1 MLDKEDVPRPK
12 SSKCNKEVEAFTVE
26 VQRKLVEILETEE
39 RTHPYKNIILL
50 SLYTGMRI
58 GEILALNR
66 YKDIDLEHGFINIR
80 VTLTRDE
87 HENVIMGNTT
97 KTYASKRKIVI
108 TPIVKHVLD
117 SALRYWVP
125 NPMEL
130 LFYDYPNNS
139 LVHPGE
145 VTSYIKRICKKYRIS
160 SKAQLQRWILW
171 YNGHNELKDSPSG
184 GNKLMTKARKTTFDE
199 RIEIVKYCIA
209 NDKNYALT
217 MKKYN
222 VSYQQIYLWVRK
234 YEQKGIDGLIDG
246 RGKAKAESDLTEVDR
261 LKAQNQILEAEKKR
275 LEMEI
280 NVLKKLQEVERR
292 RR

>member
-1 MLDKEDVPRPK
+1 MPNFKATYE
-12 SSKCNKEVEAFTVE
+12 E
-26 VQRKLVEILETEE
+26 KLQAVLEYLKGDT
-39 RTHPYKNIILL
+39 
-50 SLYTGMRI
+50 SQ
-58 GEILALNR
+58 
-66 YKDIDLEHGFINIR
+66 
-80 VTLTRDE
+80 
-87 HENVIMGNTT
+87 
-97 KTYASKRKIVI
+97 KIVAKKYDVSLASFQTWI
-108 TPIVKHVLD
+108 RKYKSEGETGLKPSTTYKKYSKETKYSAVLD
-117 SALRYWVP
+117 YL
-125 NPMEL
+125 N
-130 LFYDYPNNS
+130 
-139 LVHPGE
+139 GT
-145 VTSYIKRICKKYRIS
+145 TSQEEFCKKYRIS

-275 LEMEI
+275 LKMEI

>member
-1 MLDKEDVPRPK
+1 MPNFKAAYE
-12 SSKCNKEVEAFTVE
+12 E
-26 VQRKLVEILETEE
+26 KLQAVLEYLKGDT
-39 RTHPYKNIILL
+39 
-50 SLYTGMRI
+50 SQ
-58 GEILALNR
+58 
-66 YKDIDLEHGFINIR
+66 
-80 VTLTRDE
+80 
-87 HENVIMGNTT
+87 
-97 KTYASKRKIVI
+97 KIVAKKYNVSLASFQTWI
-108 TPIVKHVLD
+108 RKYKSEGETGLKPSVTYKKYSKETKYSAVLD
-117 SALRYWVP
+117 YL
-125 NPMEL
+125 N
-130 LFYDYPNNS
+130 
-139 LVHPGE
+139 GT
-145 VTSYIKRICKKYRIS
+145 TSQEEICKKYRIS

-184 GNKLMTKARKTTFDE
+184 GNKLMTKARKTTFEE
-199 RIEIVKYCIA
+199 RVEKVKYCIA

-217 MKKYN
+217 MKQYN

-246 RGKAKAESDLTEVDR
+246 RGKSKAESDLTEIDR

>member
-1 MLDKEDVPRPK
+1 MPNFKATYE
-12 SSKCNKEVEAFTVE
+12 E
-26 VQRKLVEILETEE
+26 KLQAVLEYLKGDT
-39 RTHPYKNIILL
+39 
-50 SLYTGMRI
+50 SQ
-58 GEILALNR
+58 
-66 YKDIDLEHGFINIR
+66 
-80 VTLTRDE
+80 
-87 HENVIMGNTT
+87 
-97 KTYASKRKIVI
+97 KIVAKKYDVSLASFQTWI
-108 TPIVKHVLD
+108 RKYKSEGETGLKPSVTYKKYSKETKYSAVLD
-117 SALRYWVP
+117 YL
-125 NPMEL
+125 N
-130 LFYDYPNNS
+130 
-139 LVHPGE
+139 GT
-145 VTSYIKRICKKYRIS
+145 TSQEEICKKYRIS

-217 MKKYN
+217 MKQYN

-246 RGKAKAESDLTEVDR
+246 RGKSKAESDLTEIDR

>member
-1 MLDKEDVPRPK
+1 MPNFKATYE
-12 SSKCNKEVEAFTVE
+12 E
-26 VQRKLVEILETEE
+26 KLQAVLEYLKGDT
-39 RTHPYKNIILL
+39 
-50 SLYTGMRI
+50 SQ
-58 GEILALNR
+58 
-66 YKDIDLEHGFINIR
+66 
-80 VTLTRDE
+80 
-87 HENVIMGNTT
+87 
-97 KTYASKRKIVI
+97 KIVAKKYDVSLASFQTWI
-108 TPIVKHVLD
+108 RKYKSEGETGLKPSVTYKKYSKETKYSAVLD
-117 SALRYWVP
+117 YL
-125 NPMEL
+125 N
-130 LFYDYPNNS
+130 
-139 LVHPGE
+139 GT
-145 VTSYIKRICKKYRIS
+145 TSQEEICKKYRIS

-171 YNGHNELKDSPSG
+171 YNGHNELKNSPSG

-217 MKKYN
+217 MKQYN

-246 RGKAKAESDLTEVDR
+246 RGKSKAESDLTEIDR